1 MEPHREG
8 NKDISSGTVV
18 GIIAGFGELISY
30 GFRLLS
36 GYIGYRTKC
45 FRVLPLKWD
54 AAGDLDCM
62 R

>member
-8 NKDISSGTVV
+8 NKDIFQAELLWELSLDL
-18 GIIAGFGELISY
+18 GELISY

-45 FRVLPLKWD
+45 WD
-54 AAGDLDCM
+54 VS
-62 R
+62 